1 MCSPRFPQP
10 GDTVLQTILAEYD
23 RFHVLHP
30 AYVLLVFVHM
40 SIVFFDAPCHAG
52 SRNDTVLRTI
62 VSSV

>member
-52 SRNDTVLRTI
+52 S
-62 VSSV
+62 